1 MSGNGNVIIVS
12 APSGA
17 GKTSLVRELI
27 TRDSDTRK
35 SISYT
40 TRARRPA
47 ETEGVDYHFVDAG
60 TFQNMLMAGEFLESA
75 EVHGNMYG
83 TGHKWIEEQRALG
96 FDIVLEIDW
105 QGAKQVRALMPE
117 AVGIFVLP
125 PSVQSLRGR
134 LTKRAQD
141 SEAVIAARLA
151 AARSEVAHVH
161 EFDYVII
168 NDVFDDAVED
178 LISIVRSTRLRLAT
192 QLDRNQDLI
201 NSLK

>member
-1 MSGNGNVIIVS
+1 MSGNGNIIIVS

-27 TRDSDTRK
+27 ARDPAARK

-40 TRARRPA
+40 TRPRRPS
-47 ETEGVDYHFVDAG
+47 ETEGIDYHFVDAG
-60 TFQNMLMAGEFLESA
+60 TFRKMLEDGEFLESA

-83 TGHKWIEEQRALG
+83 TGHQWIREQRMLG

-125 PSVQSLRGR
+125 PSVRSLRGR

-141 SEAVIAARLA
+141 TEAVIAARLA

-178 LISIVRSTRLRLAT
+178 LVSIVRSTRLRLAT

>member
-1 MSGNGNVIIVS
+1 MKGNVIIVS

-27 TRDSDTRK
+27 ARDPATRK

-40 TRARRPA
+40 TRQLRPG
-47 ETEGVDYHFVDAG
+47 EKNGHDYHFVDAR
-60 TFQNMLMAGEFLESA
+60 TFEGMLEGGEFLESA
-75 EVHGNMYG
+75 KVHGNMYG
-83 TGHKWIEEQRALG
+83 TGQKWVEEQRAQG
-96 FDIVLEIDW
+96 NDIVLEIDW
-105 QGAKQVRALMPE
+105 QGAKQVRGLMPE
-117 AVGIFVLP
+117 AIGIFVLP
-125 PSVQSLRGR
+125 PSLEALHGR
-134 LTKRAQD
+134 LKKRAQD
-141 SEAVIAARLA
+141 SEAVITARLV

-168 NDVFDDAVED
+168 NDRFDDAVED

-192 QLDRNQDLI
+192 QLDRNQALI

>member
-1 MSGNGNVIIVS
+1 MSVHGNVIIVS

-17 GKTSLVRELI
+17 GKTSLVQELVA
-27 TRDSDTRK
+27 RDRAVRK

-40 TRARRPA
+40 TRPRRPA
-47 ETEGVDYHFVDAG
+47 ETEGVDYHFVDDAIFQKMLNAG
-60 TFQNMLMAGEFLESA
+60 AFLESA
-75 EVHGNMYG
+75 KVHGNMYG
-83 TGHKWIEEQRALG
+83 TGHKWIQEQRALG
-96 FDIVLEIDW
+96 LDIVLEIDW

-117 AVGIFVLP
+117 AIGIFVLP

>member
-1 MSGNGNVIIVS
+1 MNGNIIIVS

-27 TRDSDTRK
+27 ARDTTARK
-35 SISYT
+35 SVSYT
-40 TRARRPA
+40 TRPRRPA
-47 ETEGVDYHFVDAG
+47 ETDGVDYHFVDAS
-60 TFQNMLMAGEFLESA
+60 TFQEMLESGEFLESA
-75 EVHGNMYG
+75 EVHGNRYG
-83 TGHKWIEEQRALG
+83 TGQKWLEEQRAQG

-117 AVGIFVLP
+117 AIGIFVLP

-134 LTKRAQD
+134 LTTRAQD

-168 NDVFDDAVED
+168 NDEFDVAVED
-178 LISIVRSTRLRLAT
+178 LISIVRSARLQLAT

>member
-1 MSGNGNVIIVS
+1 
-12 APSGA
+12 
-17 GKTSLVRELI
+17 
-27 TRDSDTRK
+27 
-35 SISYT
+35 
-40 TRARRPA
+40 
-47 ETEGVDYHFVDAG
+47 
-60 TFQNMLMAGEFLESA
+60 
-75 EVHGNMYG
+75 MYG
-83 TGHKWIEEQRALG
+83 TGHKWIQEQRARGL
-96 FDIVLEIDW
+96 DIVLEIDW
-105 QGAKQVRALMPE
+105 QGAEQVRALMPE
-117 AVGIFVLP
+117 AIGIFVLP

-141 SEAVIAARLA
+141 SEAVIAARLV

>member
-1 MSGNGNVIIVS
+1 MKGNVIIVS

-27 TRDSDTRK
+27 TRDPATRK

-40 TRARRPA
+40 TRPLRPG
-47 ETEGVDYHFVDAG
+47 EKNGRDYHFVDAP
-60 TFQNMLMAGEFLESA
+60 TFEAMLEGGEFLESA
-75 EVHGNMYG
+75 KVHGNMYG
-83 TGHKWIEEQRALG
+83 TGQKWVEEQRQQG
-96 FDIVLEIDW
+96 NDIVLEIDW
-105 QGAKQVRALMPE
+105 QGAKQIRGLMPE
-117 AVGIFVLP
+117 AIGVFVLP
-125 PSVQSLRGR
+125 PSLEALRGR
-134 LTKRAQD
+134 LKKRAQD
-141 SEAVIAARLA
+141 SEAVITARLA

-168 NDVFDDAVED
+168 NDRFDDAVED

-192 QLDRNQDLI
+192 QLDRNQVLI

>member
-1 MSGNGNVIIVS
+1 MNGNIIIVS

-27 TRDSDTRK
+27 ARDTTARK
-35 SISYT
+35 SVSYT
-40 TRARRPA
+40 TRPRRSA
-47 ETEGVDYHFVDAG
+47 ETDGIDYHFVDAN
-60 TFQNMLMAGEFLESA
+60 TFQEMLESGEFLESA
-75 EVHGNMYG
+75 EVHGNRYG
-83 TGHKWIEEQRALG
+83 TGQKWLEEQRAQG

-117 AVGIFVLP
+117 AIGIFVLP

-134 LTKRAQD
+134 LTTRAQD
-141 SEAVIAARLA
+141 SEDVIAARLA

-168 NDVFDDAVED
+168 NDEFDDAVED

>member
-1 MSGNGNVIIVS
+1 MSGNIIIVS

-17 GKTSLVRELI
+17 GKTSLVKELI
-27 TRDSDTRK
+27 ARDPAARK

-40 TRARRPA
+40 TRPRRPA
-47 ETEGVDYHFVDAG
+47 ETNGVDYHFVDSSA
-60 TFQNMLMAGEFLESA
+60 FQRMLGSGEFLESA

-83 TGHKWIEEQRALG
+83 TGQKWVEEQRANG

-105 QGAKQVRALMPE
+105 QGAKQVRSLMPE
-117 AVGIFVLP
+117 AIGIFVLP
-125 PSVQSLRGR
+125 PSVQTLRGR

-141 SEAVIAARLA
+141 TEAVIAARLA

-168 NDVFDDAVED
+168 NDEFDVAVED

>member
-1 MSGNGNVIIVS
+1 MNGNIIIVS

-27 TRDSDTRK
+27 ARDTTARK
-35 SISYT
+35 SVSYT
-40 TRARRPA
+40 TRPRRSA
-47 ETEGVDYHFVDAG
+47 ETDGIDYHFVDAN
-60 TFQNMLMAGEFLESA
+60 TFQEMLESGEFLESA
-75 EVHGNMYG
+75 EVHGNRYG
-83 TGHKWIEEQRALG
+83 TGQKWLEEQRAQG

-117 AVGIFVLP
+117 AIGIFVLP

-134 LTKRAQD
+134 LTTRAQD
-141 SEAVIAARLA
+141 SEDVIAARLA

-168 NDVFDDAVED
+168 NDEFDDAVED
-178 LISIVRSTRLRLAT
+178 LISIVRSARLRLAT

>member
-1 MSGNGNVIIVS
+1 MKGNVIIVS

-17 GKTSLVRELI
+17 GKTSLVKELVA
-27 TRDSDTRK
+27 RDPAARK
-35 SISYT
+35 SVSYT
-40 TRARRPA
+40 TRARRPG
-47 ETEGVDYHFVDAG
+47 EVDGVDYHFVNTD
-60 TFQNMLMAGEFLESA
+60 TFERMLQGGEFLESA

-83 TGHKWIEEQRALG
+83 TGQKWVDEQRAQG
-96 FDIVLEIDW
+96 VDIVLEIDW

-117 AVGIFVLP
+117 TIGVFVLP
-125 PSVQSLRGR
+125 PSVQTLRGR

-141 SEAVIAARLA
+141 SEQVIAARLA

-168 NDVFDDAVED
+168 NDTFDDAVKD
-178 LISIVRSTRLRLAT
+178 LISIVRSARLRLT
-192 QLDRNQDLI
+192 SQLDRNQALI

>member
-1 MSGNGNVIIVS
+1 MNGSVIIVS

-27 TRDSDTRK
+27 ARDELARK

-47 ETEGVDYHFVDAG
+47 ETEGVDYHFVDKG
-60 TFQNMLMAGEFLESA
+60 TFEAMLKAGEFLESA

-83 TGHKWIEEQRALG
+83 TGQNWVEEQRRQG

-105 QGAKQVRALMPE
+105 QGAEQVRALIPE
-117 AVGIFVLP
+117 AIGIFVLP
-125 PSVQSLRGR
+125 PSVQTLRGR

-141 SEAVIAARLA
+141 SEEIIAARLA

-168 NDVFDDAVED
+168 NDEFGDAVED
-178 LISIVRSTRLRLAT
+178 LISIVRSTRLRLAA
-192 QLDRNQDLI
+192 QLDRNKDLI